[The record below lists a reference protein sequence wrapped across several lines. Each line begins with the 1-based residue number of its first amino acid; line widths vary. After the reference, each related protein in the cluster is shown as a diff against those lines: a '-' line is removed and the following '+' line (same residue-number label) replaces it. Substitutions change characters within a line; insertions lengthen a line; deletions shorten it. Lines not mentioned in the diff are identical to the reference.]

1 LNLNRLAQIF
11 GPLVLLVIGMFTAM
25 AVSLLIIITNLQ
37 PPQNDVK
44 LLFFFMS
51 LSGSASVIFVYVLYR
66 TGLLAS
72 FSSVRWTLL
81 ASILLLALLIILNV
95 SLTAQLMFISIHD
108 LTLTIALLIFAS
120 IVAVISVYLISNAWI
135 ERISMLE
142 RTAEQVAQGDFTARL
157 PMQGKDEL
165 ARFAVIFNR
174 MISSL
179 ATLDQERRQVEQT
192 RRDLIAWVSHDLRTP
207 LASARAMNDA
217 MLDGIVSDPET
228 MMRYTETIQREL
240 THLSTM
246 IDDLFAL
253 TQMDAGNFKLI
264 RETISLRDLIS
275 DTLMSMRAKATQAG
289 ITLEGIVE
297 PGVDTVEIAPDK
309 IQRVIYNLVD
319 NALRHTPAGQ
329 RVLLEAHRQHDIV
342 TVSVWNSAVIPQQD
356 IPHLFTSFF
365 RGEQSRAQWKS
376 GERSTGL
383 GLAIVRGFV
392 EAHGGHIEV
401 TSAPQ
406 DGTKFTFTL
415 PQKTSI

>member
-1 LNLNRLAQIF
+1 MRVF
-11 GPLVLLVIGMFTAM
+11 GPLLLLVMSMFGAL
-25 AVSLLIIITNLQ
+25 AVSLMIIIANLQ
-37 PPQNDVK
+37 PPQNDVM

-51 LSGSASVIFVYVLYR
+51 LSGSASVILVYILYR

-95 SLTAQLMFISIHD
+95 SLTAQLMFISVHD

-120 IVAVISVYLISNAWI
+120 IVSIISVYLISNAWI
-135 ERISMLE
+135 ERIAMLE

-157 PMQGKDEL
+157 PMQGQDEL

-174 MISSL
+174 MITSL
-179 ATLDQERRQVEQT
+179 ATLEQERHQVEQT

-207 LASARAMNDA
+207 LASVRAMNDA
-217 MLDGIVSDPET
+217 MLDGIVSDSET

-275 DTLMSMRAKATQAG
+275 DTLISMRARAEHDG
-289 ITLEGIVE
+289 IILEGVVE
-297 PGVDTVEIAPDK
+297 PEVDIIDVAPDK
-309 IQRVIYNLVD
+309 IQRVIYNLID
-319 NALRHTPAGQ
+319 NALRHTASGQ
-329 RVLLEAHRQHDIV
+329 RVLLEARRQHESI
-342 TVSVWNSAVIPQQD
+342 TVSVWNAAVIPAKD

-365 RGEQSRAQWKS
+365 RGEQSRTQWKS
-376 GERSTGL
+376 GQRSTGL

-392 EAHGGHIEV
+392 EAHGGHIDV
-401 TSAPQ
+401 TSTPQ

-415 PQKTSI
+415 PQKSFTQTHV